1 MLIINILSNAER
13 LQSFK
18 SGIINGELLDDDFH
32 WVVGQVERVE
42 KLEEALKFYTDEN
55 NYEPKMNWWQQEDYE
70 LSAVMQDSGDIA
82 KSALE
87 ETK

>member
-1 MLIINILSNAER
+1 

-18 SGIINGELLDDDFH
+18 IGIINGELLDDDFH

-42 KLEEALKFYTDEN
+42 KLEESLKFYTDEN

-70 LSAVMQDSGDIA
+70 LSEVIQDSGNIA